1 MFLRRMMR
9 KAEDPKIAAY
19 GLLDNTRELIF
30 KAVEMELA
38 QYQISAPQIKVL
50 DTLDRSDGELTLGE
64 LSELTVKELNSVSA
78 LVTRMVKKGLV
89 KKIKKSGDGKIY
101 VLITDS
107 GKDVFENT
115 VTEKSIHL
123 IFEALSDSEIAQLR
137 TLLGK
142 LHTKTRTL
150 LGLDY
155 KPPFLA

>member
-9 KAEDPKIAAY
+9 KAEDTRISTY

-38 QYQISAPQIKVL
+38 QYQMSAPQIKVL
-50 DTLDRSDGELTLGE
+50 DTLVRSEGELTLGQ

-89 KKIKKSGDGKIY
+89 KKIKKPGDGKIY
-101 VLITDS
+101 VLLTDE

-115 VTEKSIHL
+115 LTEKSIHL
-123 IFEALSDSEIAQLR
+123 IFEALSDVEIAQLR
-137 TLLGK
+137 MLLGK
-142 LHTKTRTL
+142 LHTKTRIL